1 MENAVPF
8 RLVFTSLFLL
18 LVSLNAHAW
27 GWDGHRLVCA
37 MAQAKLTPDARIMVD
52 TLLIEGEALKGGQV
66 SFAES
71 CVWPDDVKYSNR
83 KGTYEQ
89 HFINVPDE
97 ALTVDLPRDCAA
109 LNCIATG
116 IQQALTYLSHPADSG
131 REKARRA
138 AALRFLGHFIG
149 DLHQPLHIGNAS
161 DWGGNKVTVQWQGKE
176 TNLHAL
182 WDYGMLES
190 MGIKYPDSLDFLLSV
205 DLLSFKKAGDDN
217 DNDIVSWINESLALA
232 RTNAY
237 SNARGNLI
245 VSGDSLG
252 SDYLERNKPIL
263 IDRLVLASERLAML
277 LNKIAA
283 DEKPQVFLLIS
294 R

>member
-1 MENAVPF
+1 VSVRF
-8 RLVFTSLFLL
+8 VFSSLFLL
-18 LVSLNAHAW
+18 LVSFNAQAW

-37 MAQAKLTPDARIMVD
+37 MAQAKLTPEAKVMVD
-52 TLLIEGEALKGGQV
+52 TLLVEGQALKGGRL

-71 CVWPDDVKYSNR
+71 CLWPDDVKYSNH

-97 ALTVDLPRDCAA
+97 ALTVDLVRDCAA

-116 IQQALTYLSHPADSG
+116 IQRALIYLSRPAGSG

-161 DWGGNKVTVQWQGKE
+161 DWGGNKITVLWQGKE

-205 DLLSFKKAGDDN
+205 EKTSEHEQLIDWF
-217 DNDIVSWINESLALA
+217 NESLSLA

-237 SNARGNLI
+237 SNAQGNI
-245 VSGDSLG
+245 ITSGDSLG
-252 SDYLERNKPIL
+252 SDYLERNKPVL
-263 IDRLVLASERLAML
+263 IARLVLASERLATI
-277 LNKIAA
+277 LNEIAA
-283 DEKPQVFLLIS
+283 GEQPRVFLLIS
-294 R
+294 S

>member
-1 MENAVPF
+1 METVVSF
-8 RLVFTSLFLL
+8 RLVFSSLFLL
-18 LVSLNAHAW
+18 LVSFNAHAW

-37 MAQAKLTPDARIMVD
+37 MAQAKLNPEAVIMVD
-52 TLLIEGEALKGGQV
+52 TLLAEGEALKGGQV

-71 CVWPDDVKYSNR
+71 CLWPDDVKYSNH

-89 HFINVPDE
+89 HFINVPDD
-97 ALTVDLPRDCAA
+97 ALTVDLLRDCAA

-116 IQQALTYLSHPADSG
+116 VQKALTYLSRPADSG

-205 DLLSFKKAGDDN
+205 ETMSDDKN
-217 DNDIVSWINESLALA
+217 IVNWMNESLALG

-237 SNARGNLI
+237 SNVQGNI
-245 VSGDSLG
+245 IASGDSLG

-263 IDRLVLASERLAML
+263 IERLVLASDRLAAL
-277 LNKIAA
+277 LNEIAA
-283 DEKPQVFLLIS
+283 GEQPREFLLIS

>member
-1 MENAVPF
+1 METVVSVRF
-8 RLVFTSLFLL
+8 VFSSLFLL
-18 LVSLNAHAW
+18 LVSFNAQAW

-37 MAQAKLTPDARIMVD
+37 MAQAKLTPEAKVMVD
-52 TLLIEGEALKGGQV
+52 TLLVEGQALKGGRL

-71 CVWPDDVKYSNR
+71 CLWPDDVKYSNH

-97 ALTVDLPRDCAA
+97 ALTVDLVRDCAA

-116 IQQALTYLSHPADSG
+116 IQRALIYLSRPAGSG

-161 DWGGNKVTVQWQGKE
+161 DWGGNKITVLWQGKE

-205 DLLSFKKAGDDN
+205 EKTSEHEQLIDWF
-217 DNDIVSWINESLALA
+217 NESLSLA

-237 SNARGNLI
+237 SNAQGNI
-245 VSGDSLG
+245 ITSGDSLG
-252 SDYLERNKPIL
+252 SDYLERNKPVL
-263 IDRLVLASERLAML
+263 IARLVLASERLATI
-277 LNKIAA
+277 LNEIAA
-283 DEKPQVFLLIS
+283 GEQPRVFLLIS
-294 R
+294 S

>member
-1 MENAVPF
+1 MSLRF
-8 RLVFTSLFLL
+8 VFSSLFLL
-18 LVSLNAHAW
+18 LVSFNAQAW

-37 MAQAKLTPDARIMVD
+37 MAQAKLTPEARIMVD
-52 TLLIEGEALKGGQV
+52 TLLVEGKALKGGQV

-71 CVWPDDVKYSNR
+71 CLWPDDVKYSNH

-97 ALTVDLPRDCAA
+97 ALTVDLLRDCAA

-116 IQQALTYLSHPADSG
+116 IQKALTYLSRPAGSG

-138 AALRFLGHFIG
+138 AALRFLGHFLG

-161 DWGGNKVTVQWQGKE
+161 DWGGNKITVLWQGKE

-205 DLLSFKKAGDDN
+205 EKTREHKHIIDWF
-217 DNDIVSWINESLALA
+217 NESLSLG
-232 RTNAY
+232 RINAY
-237 SNARGNLI
+237 SNAQGNI
-245 VSGDSLG
+245 IASGDSLG
-252 SDYLERNKPIL
+252 SDYLERNKPVL
-263 IDRLVLASERLAML
+263 IARLVLASERLATI
-277 LNKIAA
+277 LNEIAA
-283 DEKPQVFLLIS
+283 GEQPRVFLLIS
-294 R
+294 P

>member
-1 MENAVPF
+1 MSVRF
-8 RLVFTSLFLL
+8 VFSSLFLL
-18 LVSLNAHAW
+18 LVSFNAQAW

-37 MAQAKLTPDARIMVD
+37 MAQAKLTPEAKVMVD
-52 TLLIEGEALKGGQV
+52 TLLVEGQALKGGRV

-71 CVWPDDVKYSNR
+71 CLWPDDVKYSNH

-97 ALTVDLPRDCAA
+97 ALTVDLVRDCAA

-116 IQQALTYLSHPADSG
+116 IQRALIYLSRPAGSG

-161 DWGGNKVTVQWQGKE
+161 DWGGNKITVLWQGKE

-205 DLLSFKKAGDDN
+205 EKTSEHEQLIDWF
-217 DNDIVSWINESLALA
+217 NESLSLA

-237 SNARGNLI
+237 SNAQGNI
-245 VSGDSLG
+245 ITSGDSLG
-252 SDYLERNKPIL
+252 SDYLERNKPVL
-263 IDRLVLASERLAML
+263 IARLVLASERLATI
-277 LNKIAA
+277 LNEIAA
-283 DEKPQVFLLIS
+283 GEQPRVFLLIS
-294 R
+294 S

>member
-1 MENAVPF
+1 
-8 RLVFTSLFLL
+8 
-18 LVSLNAHAW
+18 
-27 GWDGHRLVCA
+27 
-37 MAQAKLTPDARIMVD
+37 MVD
-52 TLLIEGEALKGGQV
+52 TLLVEGQALKGGRV

-71 CVWPDDVKYSNR
+71 CLWPDDVKYSNH

-97 ALTVDLPRDCAA
+97 ALTVDLVRDCAA

-116 IQQALTYLSHPADSG
+116 IQRALTYLSRPAGSS

-161 DWGGNKVTVQWQGKE
+161 DWGGNKITVLWQGKE

-205 DLLSFKKAGDDN
+205 EKTSEHEHLIDWF
-217 DNDIVSWINESLALA
+217 NESLSLA

-237 SNARGNLI
+237 SNAQGNI
-245 VSGDSLG
+245 ITSGDSLG
-252 SDYLERNKPIL
+252 SDYLERNKPVL
-263 IDRLVLASERLAML
+263 IARLVLASERLATI
-277 LNKIAA
+277 LNEIAA
-283 DEKPQVFLLIS
+283 GEQPRVFLLIS
-294 R
+294 A

>member
-1 MENAVPF
+1 MESAVPF

-18 LVSLNAHAW
+18 LLSSNAHAW

-37 MAQAKLTPDARIMVD
+37 MAQAKLTPEARNMVD
-52 TLLIEGEALKGGQV
+52 TLLIEGETLKGGQV

-97 ALTVDLPRDCAA
+97 ALTVDLRRDCTA

-116 IQQALTYLSHPADSG
+116 IQQALTYLSRPADSG

-205 DLLSFKKAGDDN
+205 DLSSFKKASEDK
-217 DNDIVSWINESLALA
+217 DIVSWINESLALA

-237 SNARGNLI
+237 SDAGSNLI

-252 SDYLERNKPIL
+252 SDYLERNKPVL
-263 IDRLVLASERLAML
+263 IERLVLASERLAML

-283 DEKPQVFLLIS
+283 GEKPQVFLLIS

>member
-1 MENAVPF
+1 
-8 RLVFTSLFLL
+8 
-18 LVSLNAHAW
+18 
-27 GWDGHRLVCA
+27 
-37 MAQAKLTPDARIMVD
+37 MVD
-52 TLLIEGEALKGGQV
+52 TLLVEGEALKGGRV

-71 CVWPDDVKYSNR
+71 CLWPDDVKYSNH

-97 ALTVDLPRDCAA
+97 ALTVDLVRDCAA

-116 IQQALTYLSHPADSG
+116 IQRALTYLSRPAGSS

-161 DWGGNKVTVQWQGKE
+161 DWGGNKITVLWQGKE

-205 DLLSFKKAGDDN
+205 EKTSEHEQLIDWF
-217 DNDIVSWINESLALA
+217 NESLSLA

-237 SNARGNLI
+237 SNAQGNI
-245 VSGDSLG
+245 ITSGDSLG
-252 SDYLERNKPIL
+252 SDYLERNKPVL
-263 IDRLVLASERLAML
+263 IARLVLASERLATI
-277 LNKIAA
+277 LNEIAA
-283 DEKPQVFLLIS
+283 GEQPRVFLLIS
-294 R
+294 A